1 MREGEEDGAGG
12 VGLMQIPMEPG
23 AQNWDPKEHRGPLF
37 VTRRSELHQM
47 ARLASS
53 ISLTS

>member
-1 MREGEEDGAGG
+1 M
-12 VGLMQIPMEPG
+12 GLMQTPMEPG

-37 VTRRSELHQM
+37 VTRRSELQQM
-47 ARLASS
+47 ARLEPS